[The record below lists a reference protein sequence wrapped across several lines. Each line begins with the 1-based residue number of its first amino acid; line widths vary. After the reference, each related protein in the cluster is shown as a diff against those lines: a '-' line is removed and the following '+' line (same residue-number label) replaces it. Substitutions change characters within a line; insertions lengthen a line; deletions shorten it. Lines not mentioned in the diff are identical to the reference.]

1 MWNPIQLPERKRAM
15 EDYVTIEECQTIGFD
30 DGEDEAWSRLDAGME
45 TDSILAKEHDWVQGI
60 IDVVG
65 RNGFCAILGESFAG
79 NEVEWTAIMQ
89 SKVDAYCASAQ
100 EGAEHVLK
108 VLHGNRAAGS

>member
-1 MWNPIQLPERKRAM
+1 M
-15 EDYVTIEECQTIGFD
+15 EDCVTIEECQTIGFD

-65 RNGFCAILGESFAG
+65 RNARFRSGWFRQFADVRIEWCHEERSEKPG
-79 NEVEWTAIMQ
+79 VSKIRSGRTEVF
-89 SKVDAYCASAQ
+89 
-100 EGAEHVLK
+100 LF
-108 VLHGNRAAGS
+108 